1 MFRAA
6 ILLFSGN
13 SLTSLFS
20 LARSVVIAHLISVS
34 DFGIASTFALAM
46 SIVEMISALG
56 LQQQIVQ
63 HKDGDVSSFQS
74 ALQGLQ
80 AMRALLNGAVLFL
93 LADPIA
99 AFFGVPEVGWAYRLM
114 ALVPIMNGFIHM
126 DIYRF
131 KRRMHFVPVLTT
143 TTVSVLISLILVWP
157 LSWAFSDY
165 RVMLYAVLMQ
175 SAMVLII
182 SHLMAEQPYR
192 LSFDRKI
199 TVESLRFGWPILLNG
214 ILLFLVFNG
223 ERMIVGRELGMAPL
237 AVFSLAF
244 SLVLTPTLVME
255 GSAQSFFLPQ
265 LSALRDDVKKF
276 GDLAMAT
283 LQCHLLFGAVI
294 VVGVALLGGPI
305 VHLLLGPKY
314 AETLPILTWL
324 ALMQGIR
331 VSKGGSSAITLA
343 HAFTENGLVASLMRV
358 ALLPLAWYVASIGGN
373 IIYVIWLGIAGETLG
388 FVASLWLARYRL
400 RLSLRR
406 LWPTIGAMVVLFV
419 ATGLHAFGQSS
430 PDLALVAPIWTGL
443 ALVGLFGVVLLT
455 MTDLWLYIRRRTAT
469 VQSE

>member
-13 SLTSLFS
+13 SLSSLFS

-46 SIVEMISALG
+46 SVIEMMTALG

-63 HKDGDVSSFQS
+63 HKDGDDSSFQS
-74 ALQGLQ
+74 ALHGLQ
-80 AMRALLNGAVLFL
+80 VVRALLNGTALFL

-99 AFFGVPEVGWAYRLM
+99 AFFGVPEVDWAYRLM
-114 ALVPIMNGFIHM
+114 ALVPIMNGFIHL
-126 DIYRF
+126 DIYRL
-131 KRRMHFVPVLTT
+131 KRRMNYTPFLAASVI
-143 TTVSVLISLILVWP
+143 SVLISLVLVWP
-157 LSWAFSDY
+157 LSWAFGDY
-165 RVMLYAVLMQ
+165 QVMLYAVLTQ
-175 SAMVLII
+175 STMMMVI
-182 SHLMAEQPYR
+182 SHLIAERPFR
-192 LSFDRKI
+192 MSFDRSI
-199 TVESLRFGWPILLNG
+199 TVESLHFGWPILLNG

-237 AVFSLAF
+237 AVFSLGF
-244 SLVLTPTLVME
+244 SMVLTPTLVME

-265 LSALRDDVKKF
+265 LSALRDNLKKF

-314 AETLPILTWL
+314 AETLPLLSWL

-331 VSKGGSSAITLA
+331 VSKGGSSAVTLA

-373 IIYVIWLGIAGETLG
+373 IIYVIWIGIVGETLG

-406 LWPTIGAMVVLFV
+406 LWPTIAAMVVLFV
-419 ATGLHAFGQSS
+419 VAAVHAFGQSS
-430 PDLALVAPIWTGL
+430 PDQALVTPACTSLALVVL
-443 ALVGLFGVVLLT
+443 LGVVLLT
-455 MTDLWLYIRRRTAT
+455 MKDLWLYIKRRSMA